1 MVEKLMLRSR
11 PKLNTDD
18 EQCKKTMPPLAE
30 DDLVANRKRY
40 PSKNGDDRSK
50 QSSSTGRSTT
60 NATKASRRALARNL
74 VCVTDSA
81 AFWACYNN
89 NTTLTPLPTLQGQHG
104 DSDDDYSSTDG
115 SSNYFSRQDFSASNW
130 KDAASY
136 LPPWGFAVFLGS
148 LVITHP
154 FLFAAGALTA
164 VGTSKAFRPEA
175 ALCGSGSLFFPLSMD
190 DEEDIKDTIL
200 ETDKE
205 LVRDVSSV
213 TIEDTDAQQQ
223 QEEGESLANDKL
235 PLHER
240 NPANLATP
248 ELASA
253 WVQCHYPS
261 LKFCAEENVDFA
273 GLNALEFFHVFFATD
288 APYNFQELQKKR
300 KDKDIVYGDWRS
312 LGQAKQLSLHP
323 KAQQLDQL
331 NTTPYINERLI
342 TFKTK
347 TGSYFGPPYADATK
361 VQRAL
366 LASKK
371 LLIIEARTTMKD
383 VPYSDRFYIMERWVV
398 TATKKDDMYHASLS
412 IHSQVFFTKSCPFE
426 SQIVSKSQETFKEIS
441 STWINMAHQALK
453 LTEKARQIRLQQ
465 SSSRDPIQEIP
476 KSESVEVQH
485 TGSGSSVIVG
495 ENEKEQVRPESP
507 KKKSSFRKSFSKMV
521 KKRRNSL
528 SSTLTGS
535 ASS

>member
-1 MVEKLMLRSR
+1 MERVQLLHAPRQAREVVGRRHEVLPAAPHHRAAAADAVPEL
-11 PKLNTDD
+11 DQGD
-18 EQCKKTMPPLAE
+18 EP
-30 DDLVANRKRY
+30 V
-40 PSKNGDDRSK
+40 
-50 QSSSTGRSTT
+50 
-60 NATKASRRALARNL
+60 
-74 VCVTDSA
+74 
-81 AFWACYNN
+81 
-89 NTTLTPLPTLQGQHG
+89 
-104 DSDDDYSSTDG
+104 
-115 SSNYFSRQDFSASNW
+115 
-130 KDAASY
+130 DAAGGVREVEEERREP
-136 LPPWGFAVFLGS
+136 LQ
-148 LVITHP
+148 LV
-154 FLFAAGALTA
+154 G
-164 VGTSKAFRPEA
+164 
-175 ALCGSGSLFFPLSMD
+175 
-190 DEEDIKDTIL
+190 
-200 ETDKE
+200 
-205 LVRDVSSV
+205 VRIPVEHVLDMV
-213 TIEDTDAQQQ
+213 DAHHLAQPQQQ
-223 QEEGESLANDKL
+223 QEEGESLSNDKL
-235 PLHER
+235 PLHKR

-253 WVQCHYPS
+253 WVKCHYPS

-383 VPYSDRFYIMERWVV
+383 VPYSDRFYIMERWIV
-398 TATKKDDMYHASLS
+398 TATKKNDMYHASLS

-476 KSESVEVQH
+476 KSESVEVKH